1 MKRVVDA
8 ATIAGVRDQL
18 CLASDGAAL
27 THYLAGI
34 NFEESG
40 IARFAVASYIAAL
53 KTASEFIPLEELRTR
68 LAKLRSANAADYE
81 EGIKI
86 AVSGGLPASSV
97 EKEWSGDSRRASPR
111 GAFPFRDY
119 PDRPRE

>member
-1 MKRVVDA
+1 MKRVMDA
-8 ATIAGVRDQL
+8 ASIAGVRDQL

-81 EGIKI
+81 EGIKV
-86 AVSGGLPASSV
+86 AGSGGLPMSSV
-97 EKEWSGDSRRASPR
+97 EKEWSNENRRASP
-111 GAFPFRDY
+111 GGGFPSRNF
-119 PDRPRE
+119 PGGPRE